1 MLRMHAE
8 IGPEIISRMHHSQHA
23 IRSYPLHRVGQAFVQ
38 VSFFAHSVLEKIF
51 QFQLSTHFSQL
62 FGEHNED
69 EDVSPD
75 AADPEAVAS
84 AGDAALTGESTESGN
99 VQRVSTRKWAEE
111 ANYDAAKIFN
121 KLFCDD
127 IKYLLSMSDLWKKR
141 TPPTPLR
148 YGEFD
153 DDVSSVAKSTD
164 ELQLNGNL
172 RDQKVWN
179 LRECQSV
186 FATSLNELQQEFRKL
201 AEDDNLVWDKDDKA
215 AMDFVAACANV
226 RAMIFNIPQKSRF
239 EIKCKRNFNADV
251 LTPPTTNLTAIFSYF
266 QPWRAISFRPLQ
278 PPMRSLQESL

>member
-1 MLRMHAE
+1 MSHNATNVHRNQRKNLTRDA
-8 IGPEIISRMHHSQHA
+8 PFVT
-23 IRSYPLHRVGQAFVQ
+23 LHRSQFIASFGRSTCSSEFEVTALSNAKFTIFV
-38 VSFFAHSVLEKIF
+38 SHC
-51 QFQLSTHFSQL
+51 SQL

-75 AADPEAVAS
+75 SADPEAVAS
-84 AGDAALTGESTESGN
+84 AGDAALTGEATESGN
-99 VQRVSTRKWAEE
+99 VTRVSTRKWAEE
-111 ANYDAAKIFN
+111 ANYDPAKIFN

-141 TPPTPLR
+141 SPPTPLR

-153 DDVSSVAKSTD
+153 DDMDSVAKSTD
-164 ELQLNGNL
+164 ELQLNGNM

-186 FATSLNELQQEFRKL
+186 FATSLLDLQQEFRKL

-226 RAMIFNIPQKSRF
+226 RAIIFNIPQKSRF
-239 EIKCKRNFNADV
+239 EIKCEYFMGIAG
-251 LTPPTTNLTAIFSYF
+251 PPSSQKAKI
-266 QPWRAISFRPLQ
+266 ISFISSSP
-278 PPMRSLQESL
+278 

>member
-1 MLRMHAE
+1 MNAHQ
-8 IGPEIISRMHHSQHA
+8 SRHKNRIPDAPSA
-23 IRSYPLHRVGQAFVQ
+23 IRHRNQSIASFGQNIYSSEFNQPFVE
-38 VSFFAHSVLEKIF
+38 FAERISNF
-51 QFQLSTHFSQL
+51 YFSNSSQL

-84 AGDAALTGESTESGN
+84 AGDAALTGESSESGN
-99 VQRVSTRKWAEE
+99 ITRVSTRKWAEE
-111 ANYDAAKIFN
+111 ANYDAGKIFN

-153 DDVSSVAKSTD
+153 DDVASVAKSTD

-186 FATSLNELQQEFRKL
+186 FATSLHELQREFRKL
-201 AEDDNLVWDKDDKA
+201 AEDDNLVWDKDDKP

-226 RAMIFNIPQKSRF
+226 RAIIFDIPQKSRF
-239 EIKCKRNFNADV
+239 EIKCKKKMDELASD
-251 LTPPTTNLTAIFSYF
+251 
-266 QPWRAISFRPLQ
+266 
-278 PPMRSLQESL
+278 

>member
-1 MLRMHAE
+1 MNARPNQPKNLTRDAPFVTLRQ
-8 IGPEIISRMHHSQHA
+8 SRFTASSGRNIYSSEFEQTA
-23 IRSYPLHRVGQAFVQ
+23 VCDAKFTIFV
-38 VSFFAHSVLEKIF
+38 F
-51 QFQLSTHFSQL
+51 HFSQL

-84 AGDAALTGESTESGN
+84 AGDAALTGEASESGN
-99 VQRVSTRKWAEE
+99 VTRVSTRKWAEE
-111 ANYDAAKIFN
+111 ANYDPGKIFN

-141 TPPTPLR
+141 APPTPLR

-153 DDVSSVAKSTD
+153 DDMDSVAKSTD
-164 ELQLNGNL
+164 ELQLNGNM

-186 FATSLNELQQEFRKL
+186 FATSLHDLQREFRRL

-226 RAMIFNIPQKSRF
+226 RAIIFNIPQKSRF
-239 EIKCKRNFNADV
+239 EIKCEFINGKCG
-251 LTPPTTNLTAIFSYF
+251 PSSH
-266 QPWRAISFRPLQ
+266 Q
-278 PPMRSLQESL
+278 